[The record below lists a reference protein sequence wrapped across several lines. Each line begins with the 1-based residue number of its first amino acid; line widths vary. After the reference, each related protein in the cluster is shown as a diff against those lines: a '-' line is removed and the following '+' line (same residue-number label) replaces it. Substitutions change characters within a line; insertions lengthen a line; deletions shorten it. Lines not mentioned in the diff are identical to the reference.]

1 MKNKCTCAPH
11 TGSFPLQGEGFSR
24 RRFLQIAG
32 TGLVASYFADVV
44 DPRLLYGA
52 EVAPNV
58 ALRRTAKNCI
68 FIFLAG
74 APSHVDLW
82 DLKEGAWTPADFAP
96 TSYGDVRWPQ
106 GLLPK
111 TAEHLNKLAIVR
123 CSLAWAA
130 VHQLAQ
136 TWVQIARTPTGATG
150 AIAPHIGAVVA
161 LESQAARTPS
171 EILPGFIALNS
182 GAIPTSGYLPAKY
195 APFGVTPSATGLA
208 TLSHPD
214 GTARFNSR
222 WNLLRQLDANRTTGA
237 IGKPSLDMNDF
248 YGQSKALMEAPG
260 INAIFSYNDADR
272 VRYGASTFGNAM
284 IVARNLVAANKG
296 ARFVQVTQGGWD
308 HHSDIYDRAAANS
321 LYGLGTQ
328 FDNGFAALLGDLAT
342 TAGSTPGKTLLDET
356 MIVVLGEFGRTVGPL
371 NNQRGRDHYLRN
383 SVVFAGGGTRGGRA
397 IGKTDSLGDK
407 VVEYGWSGNRDVRPE
422 DVTSTLYSALGI
434 DYTTIR
440 RDDPLGRGFEYVP
453 FAKDGLYGPVEEL
466 F

>member
-1 MKNKCTCAPH
+1 
-11 TGSFPLQGEGFSR
+11 LQGEGFSR
-24 RRFLQIAG
+24 RRFLQVAG

-52 EVAPNV
+52 EVASNV
-58 ALRRTAKNCI
+58 TLRKTAKNCI

-74 APSHVDLW
+74 APSHVDMW

-96 TSYGDVRWPQ
+96 TSYGSVRWPQ
-106 GLLPK
+106 GLMPK
-111 TAEHLNKLAIVR
+111 TAEQLDKIAIVR
-123 CSLAWAA
+123 SGLAWAA

-161 LESQAARTPS
+161 LESQTTRTPA

-182 GAIPTSGYLPAKY
+182 GSIPTSGYLPAKY

-222 WNLLRQLDANRTTGA
+222 WDLMRQIDKNRGTGA
-237 IGKPSLDMNDF
+237 LGKPSLDMNDF
-248 YGQSKALMEAPG
+248 YDQSKALMEAPG

-272 VRYGASTFGNAM
+272 VRYGASTFGNAL
-284 IVARNLVAANKG
+284 IVARNLVGANKG

-308 HHSDIYDRAAANS
+308 HHSDIYNRAAASS
-321 LYGLGTQ
+321 LYTQGTQ
-328 FDNGFAALLGDLAT
+328 FDTAFGALVGDLAT
-342 TAGSTPGKTLLDET
+342 TAGATPGKSLLDET
-356 MIVVLGEFGRTVGPL
+356 IIVVLGEFGRTVGAL
-371 NNQRGRDHYLRN
+371 NSQGGRDHYLRN
-383 SVVFAGGGTRGGRA
+383 SVVFAGGGVRGGRI
-397 IGKTDSLGDK
+397 IGKTDALGDK

-422 DVTSTLYSALGI
+422 DVTATIYSALGI

-440 RDDPLGRGFEYVP
+440 RDDPIGRGFEYVP

>member
-1 MKNKCTCAPH
+1 MTTKCNCAPH
-11 TGSFPLQGEGFSR
+11 SGSFPLQGDGFSR

-58 ALRRTAKNCI
+58 TLRKTAKNCI

-74 APSHVDLW
+74 APSQVDMW

-111 TAEHLNKLAIVR
+111 TAEHLGKLSIIR
-123 CSLAWAA
+123 CALSWAA
-130 VHQLAQ
+130 VHELAQ

-150 AIAPHIGAVVA
+150 SIAPHIGAVVA
-161 LESQAARTPS
+161 LEAQTTRTPA

-182 GAIPTSGYLPAKY
+182 GNIPRSGYLPAKY
-195 APFGVTPSATGLA
+195 APFGVQPTATGLA
-208 TLSHPD
+208 TLAHPD
-214 GTARFNSR
+214 GTSRFNSR
-222 WNLLRQLDANRTTGA
+222 WSLLRQLDANRSTGA
-237 IGKPSLDMNDF
+237 IGKPSMDMSDF
-248 YGQSKALMEAPG
+248 YDQSKALMETPG

-272 VRYGASTFGNAM
+272 VRYGATNLGNAM
-284 IVARNLVAANKG
+284 IVARNIVASNKG

-308 HHSDIYDRAAANS
+308 HHSDIYNRGAGAS
-321 LYGLGTQ
+321 LYAQGTQ
-328 FDNGFAALLGDLAT
+328 FDTAFGALLTDLANS
-342 TAGSTPGKTLLDET
+342 AGATPGKTLLDET
-356 MIVVLGEFGRTVGPL
+356 IVVVLGEFGRTVGPL
-371 NNQRGRDHYLRN
+371 NAQSGRDHYLRN
-383 SVVFAGGGTRGGRA
+383 SVVFAGGGTRGGRV
-397 IGKTDSLGDK
+397 IGKTDALGDK
-407 VVEYGWSGNRDVRPE
+407 VLDYQWSGKRDVRPE
-422 DVTSTLYSALGI
+422 DVTSTIYSAMGI